1 MEKSI
6 DLLTR
11 PLPPADTRLA
21 YGPHPSQFGELR
33 LPKRPGPYPLIIA
46 IHGGWWRSEHGL
58 ETQAHQCAALTR
70 EGFATWNIEYRRLGE
85 DGGGWPGTLYDV
97 SSAIDFVAMNASAY
111 HLDLSR
117 VITVGFSAG
126 GHLSLWA
133 AAREQFVT
141 TAGET
146 RNPSVI
152 LKGAVALAGA
162 VDLVGCANMNLSD
175 GIVSEF
181 LQGGPQERPE
191 RYAKVSPLEL
201 LPLGVPQTLIHG
213 TDDTSIPC
221 EISKT
226 YYREAVER
234 GDHCKLILLQD
245 TQHFELIDP
254 LAPCWL
260 RVLKAI
266 SAMA

>member
-1 MEKSI
+1 M
-6 DLLTR
+6 
-11 PLPPADTRLA
+11 
-21 YGPHPSQFGELR
+21 
-33 LPKRPGPYPLIIA
+33 IIA
-46 IHGGWWRSEHGL
+46 IHGGWWRSENGL

-85 DGGGWPGTLYDV
+85 DGGGWPGTLRDI
-97 SSAIDFVAMNASAY
+97 SSAIDFVGQIAAAY
-111 HLDLSR
+111 ELDLSR

-133 AAREQFVT
+133 AARERYAT
-141 TAGET
+141 TT
-146 RNPSVI
+146 RDTWTPSVI

-162 VDLVGCANMNLSD
+162 VDLVGCANLNLS
-175 GIVSEF
+175 GGVVSQF
-181 LQGGPQERPE
+181 LHGGPQEHPE
-191 RYAKVSPLEL
+191 RYAQTSPLEL
-201 LPLGVPQTLIHG
+201 LPLGVPHMLMHG

-226 YYREAVER
+226 YHREAEKS
-234 GDHCKLILLQD
+234 GDRCQLILLPD

-254 LAPCWL
+254 LAPCWP

-266 SAMA
+266 SALL